1 MSRHLRVWGKGTGTA
16 TLSLIW
22 RIILHSL
29 SSDLDFYVK
38 ETSIIFTQD
47 IFCFKKGEDKF
58 LKEFDAVE
66 FVRTQRKLKMLMNSL
81 MNEDERFFTP
91 YQKTNALSLLSNS
104 DNSDF
109 DDHDYTKIPKF
120 LSSAKIKQRHSVI
133 IDKFFVSAL

>member
-1 MSRHLRVWGKGTGTA
+1 MHIT
-16 TLSLIW
+16 
-22 RIILHSL
+22 LHSL
-29 SSDLDFYVK
+29 SSDLDFDEK
-38 ETSIIFTQD
+38 ETSIISTQD

-91 YQKTNALSLLSNS
+91 YQKTNSLSLLSNS

-120 LSSAKIKQRHSVI
+120 LSSAKIKQRHSVV
-133 IDKFFVSAL
+133 IDKFFVSIL

>member
-1 MSRHLRVWGKGTGTA
+1 M
-16 TLSLIW
+16 
-22 RIILHSL
+22 HSL
-29 SSDLDFYVK
+29 SSDLDFDEK

-81 MNEDERFFTP
+81 INEDERFFTP
-91 YQKTNALSLLSNS
+91 YQKTNALSLFSNS

-109 DDHDYTKIPKF
+109 DDPDYTKIPKF
-120 LSSAKIKQRHSVI
+120 LSSAKIKQKNSVV
-133 IDKFFVSAL
+133 IDKFFVSVL